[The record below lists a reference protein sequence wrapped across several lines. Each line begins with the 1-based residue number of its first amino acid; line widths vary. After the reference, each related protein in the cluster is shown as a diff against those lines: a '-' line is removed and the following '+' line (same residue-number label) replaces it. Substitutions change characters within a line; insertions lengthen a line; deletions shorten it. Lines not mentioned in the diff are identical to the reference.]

1 MSTPQD
7 GLFNVP
13 VLFIVFNRLDL
24 TKQVFSR
31 IKQIKPKKLFIAAD
45 GPRLNNVED
54 KIKCEQVRQ
63 YLVANIDWSC
73 ELKTL
78 FREENFGCAKAC
90 AGAIDWFF
98 SQVEEGVVIEDDC
111 LIDLSFFRFCAEML
125 EKYRNDKRIMQITST
140 YFGEPFLNKYSYYF
154 SRIASV
160 GAWASWRRAWNYYSL
175 TMESLP
181 LFLEEKQMLNI
192 YHKKITASCWNWIFN
207 FLYTEKHKNTWDF
220 QWAYAIFSNNS
231 LIINPGVNLVTNIGF
246 TQESTHGSNA
256 DSILAN
262 NPSQSIEFPLKHPCF
277 ILPNRI
283 TDDWKN
289 NYLIGANWHIFGAKQ
304 FLRKI
309 GLFNFVK
316 KIVYF
321 FKK

>member
-45 GPRLNNVED
+45 GPRLNNAED

-175 TMESLP
+175 FLFVPDQVFSVFHKKRNRDAFVSLFS
-181 LFLEEKQMLNI
+181 LFNKDFKVKFIDDYWFVKWQGVKFYLPHLTNELLEIGCDFVDDLNSKLLKTLNI
-192 YHKKITASCWNWIFN
+192 PF
-207 FLYTEKHKNTWDF
+207 F
-220 QWAYAIFSNNS
+220 
-231 LIINPGVNLVTNIGF
+231 
-246 TQESTHGSNA
+246 
-256 DSILAN
+256 
-262 NPSQSIEFPLKHPCF
+262 
-277 ILPNRI
+277 
-283 TDDWKN
+283 
-289 NYLIGANWHIFGAKQ
+289 Q
-304 FLRKI
+304 FL
-309 GLFNFVK
+309 LL
-316 KIVYF
+316 
-321 FKK
+321 